1 MIDPMMK
8 GTERSWMGGRS
19 RMKKLVYGVVDDN
32 LVILPEEVAIAY
44 ASDRE
49 AILALKTFGEAFRF
63 KPKATNYPP
72 GVDDWE
78 DYFEERPSDGE
89 PYDAAAFLAQW
100 EEYPWPPAAA
110 TIALEEMPEDLDDI
124 GEQVEDFPYV
134 PTLQIGPELE
144 SQIVSTIRSRG
155 YEVRR
160 DDELIRR
167 V

>member
-1 MIDPMMK
+1 MK
-8 GTERSWMGGRS
+8 T
-19 RMKKLVYGVVDDN
+19 LVYGVVDDN
-32 LVILPEEVAIAY
+32 LVVLPEEVALAY

-63 KPKATNYPP
+63 RPKGINYPP
-72 GVDDWE
+72 GLDWE
-78 DYFEERPSDGE
+78 DHLEERPSDDE

-100 EEYPWPPAAA
+100 PEFPWPPAAA
-110 TIALEEMPEDLDDI
+110 TIALEEIPEDLDDI

-134 PTLQIGPELE
+134 PTLQISPELE

-155 YEVRR
+155 YEIRR
-160 DDELIRR
+160 DDELIWR

>member
-1 MIDPMMK
+1 MK
-8 GTERSWMGGRS
+8 Q
-19 RMKKLVYGVVDDN
+19 LVYGVIDGN

-49 AILALKTFGEAFRF
+49 AICALKTFGEAFRF
-63 KPKATNYPP
+63 EPKAINYPP
-72 GVDDWE
+72 GVEYWE
-78 DYFEERPSDGE
+78 EYFEERPSDDE
-89 PYDAAAFLAQW
+89 PYDVVAFLEQW
-100 EEYPWPPAAA
+100 PEYEWPPAAA

-124 GEQVEDFPYV
+124 GEQVEHFPFV
-134 PTLQIGPELE
+134 PTRQISPELE

-155 YEVRR
+155 YEIRR

>member
-1 MIDPMMK
+1 MN
-8 GTERSWMGGRS
+8 T
-19 RMKKLVYGVVDDN
+19 LVYGVVDDN
-32 LVILPEEVAIAY
+32 LVILPEEVALAY

-63 KPKATNYPP
+63 KPKGINHAP
-72 GVDDWE
+72 GTDDWE
-78 DYFEERPSDGE
+78 EYFEERPSDEE

-100 EEYPWPPAAA
+100 PEVPWPPAAA

-124 GEQVEDFPYV
+124 GEQVEHFPYV
-134 PTLQIGPELE
+134 PTLQISPELE
-144 SQIVSTIRSRG
+144 TQIVATIRSRG
-155 YEVRR
+155 YGVRR